1 MSPQMNNSYNP
12 RRNHKLRW
20 LLLLLVIIGSG
31 TAGVLQKQAI
41 IDQWLLYGYTA
52 PTAVADLATQDG
64 MTDYARKIF
73 YVNHPSILKGSNF
86 EVACPKNGGEKTIV
100 LGCYH
105 GGQKGIS
112 LFYVNE
118 PLLNGVEQVTAAH
131 EMLHAAYDRLSS
143 NDKQRIGTLLQNYYL
158 NDLHDARL
166 LAIIDAYKISEPNDV
181 VNEMHSVF
189 GSEIATLPQALE
201 EYYQRY
207 FTDRSVVTGFAS
219 KYQAEFTNRQNTV
232 ALNDAQLAALK
243 TQIESKQSDLSDQ
256 LKEINAN
263 QSKLKALRNT
273 DPATYNEMV
282 PAYNRSVDDYN
293 YGIRE
298 VQLLVDRYNALV
310 VSRNAVAL
318 EVDKLAQELSN
329 KVTPINN

>member
-20 LLLLLVIIGSG
+20 LLFIFVVIVSG
-31 TAGVLQKQAI
+31 TAGVLQRQTI

-52 PTAVADLATQDG
+52 PEVVANLATQDG
-64 MTDYARKIF
+64 MTAYARKIF

-86 EVACPKNGGEKTIV
+86 EAACPKNGGEKTIV

-105 GGQKGIS
+105 GGQKGIT
-112 LFYVNE
+112 LFYVTE

-158 NDLHDARL
+158 HDLHDARL
-166 LAIIDAYKISEPNDV
+166 LAIIEAYKISEPNDV

-201 EYYQRY
+201 EYYRRY
-207 FTDRSVVTGFAS
+207 FSDRSVVTSFAA

-232 ALNDAQLAALK
+232 ALNDAQLTDLRI
-243 TQIESKQSDLSDQ
+243 QIESKQSDLSNQ

-273 DPATYNEMV
+273 DPATYNAMV
-282 PAYNRSVDDYN
+282 PAYNSSVDDYN
-293 YGIRE
+293 YGIRNL
-298 VQLLVDRYNALV
+298 QSLIDKYNALV
-310 VSRNAVAL
+310 ISRNAVAL
-318 EVDKLAQELSN
+318 EVDKLAEELSN
-329 KVTPINN
+329 KATTINN